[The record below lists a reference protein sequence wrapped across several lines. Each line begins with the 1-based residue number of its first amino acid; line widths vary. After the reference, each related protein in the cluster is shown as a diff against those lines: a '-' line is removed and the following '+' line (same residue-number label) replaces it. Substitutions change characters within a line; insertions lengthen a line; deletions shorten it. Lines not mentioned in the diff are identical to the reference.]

1 MNGFDRWFENPGE
14 SRAYVLL
21 GDKGVGKSVMAGVLA
36 KKSAADRN
44 LAAAYFCGNKD
55 DTRNNLR
62 YLLGTIACQLCKC
75 NAQYSNFVG
84 GEGGIRKFLG
94 NSEIAIQGLFTKL
107 LEEPLTKCS
116 TPCKRKLIVIDALD
130 ETKYESREDFLDLI
144 KRRFPMLPKW
154 RVFFITSRSVDT
166 VQFRLKKYN
175 PCIKICAGNSES
187 LEFYRQHEQDIKLFL
202 EKSVDFSRF
211 PYSADDVVE
220 KCKGVFLCAFHIVK
234 DLNAA
239 LLSGKIIQLD
249 DVLQGDI
256 QDYFLKN
263 VKRVIQEVGRKLYK
277 KLFGCAIVAPSS
289 LPLAF
294 VAFILRKEKS
304 NLKEWKVI
312 DALSTFF
319 DFRESNDV
327 VKSFDFHHNLIPEL
341 LTEKESSRELFIDR
355 DKAGEYFRDVVV
367 EILSAAIEHQQWE
380 KPSVM
385 KVLLDYFVGVG
396 VRFLCGYQDRDSL
409 NVVFN
414 CLTCYQF
421 LWKRIEREG
430 REIFAVIADLKLS
443 VRFHGLSDEQK
454 VVLQEICLALET
466 NSHVLLVCQ
475 HLLHL
480 CFSNTSQPVQRKL
493 KIPAAVSSIGME
505 CSWLPCLS
513 CKIPEDM
520 HYFAMSPDKKLLAA
534 GGRNSHIY
542 LLDACTLEKV
552 QESTVEEE
560 IDHLEFSPDSKFL
573 FFGRLSKMFSLPQGC
588 VRELPQF
595 ANNNHSYVW
604 GSFIFDNQYVVVES
618 RSPSKPLCNTCLA
631 KIFCSWAAHE
641 IQEVDS
647 FEVDSLCKL
656 LKHNGFSSQSELL
669 RKGGA
674 KIFLRYESLPHRSH
688 DFSPRRCLS
697 SEQRYHETV
706 RQRVIDLYADIFP
719 TQVWNME
726 TGRPVLEEAFSADV
740 QLNPYF
746 YLCHL
751 TYLVSNLI
759 MRENFHGRNKR
770 FSLSAVAS
778 LNACSLFETW
788 RDEFYGLSRPS
799 MGSHDGRLCDPS
811 SRELYLITHAPKF
824 QNNPCIKRSKITL
837 DRKWIALNSEKCNLF
852 KRVSDCEDFSFQN
865 PIYVVGQVNQFAFT
879 DDSCIFLYITTNKS
893 LEALILET
901 GSILS
906 SVSGLIPLHLEPG
919 NQDGFFFRANQM
931 EKIILIQDFPT
942 SLLRFLLF
950 SNKAKQIEMAI
961 FSFDN
966 QVFLENISV
975 LKQTKIADSYMVS
988 CQSSPVNHATKYI
1001 FCFSALGEKLLARER
1016 GDEIFLF
1023 FGDKATLVVRAA
1035 DHECPVTFLTFS
1047 VDGASLL
1054 FCTQMAD
1061 SSPCFFV
1068 WDVHKKILMA
1078 SFDSPLGF
1086 QPVHCWCFSRDE
1098 KKLIICG
1105 EFQISIFEYDKQP
1118 LCSLLTLEPPGPF
1131 RKFVKFTHCTV
1142 SSDNEAL
1149 ACCIA
1154 DRILVYALNTPKEPS
1169 LMELPR
1175 GHSGRIE
1182 FCQFLKGRRYLISY
1196 GVDCTVLLW
1205 DLGEWKAAAYTIVA
1219 QGRESILGMAVCPS
1233 EDRVVCLTAF
1243 GRFIVID
1250 LFGLVNDKPKEFPT
1264 SMSASKE
1271 MTSARSFGRFDRLKD
1286 PITLKNPGQSS
1297 NDSKPINWTEYFDDI
1312 NTMADENM

>member
-1 MNGFDRWFENPGE
+1 
-14 SRAYVLL
+14 
-21 GDKGVGKSVMAGVLA
+21 MAGVLA
-36 KKSAADRN
+36 KKSAAKGN
-44 LAAAYFCGNKD
+44 LAAAYFCRDKD
-55 DTRNNLR
+55 DTRNNPR

-84 GEGGIRKFLG
+84 GEGGIRKLLG
-94 NSEIAIQGLFTKL
+94 NSEIGIQGLFTKL

-116 TPCKRKLIVIDALD
+116 IPCERKLIVIDGLD
-130 ETKYESREDFLDLI
+130 ETKYESREDFLDII
-144 KRRFPMLPKW
+144 KRRFPMLPEW
-154 RVFFITSRSVDT
+154 LVFFITSRPVDA
-166 VQFRLKKYN
+166 VQFRFKNYN
-175 PCIKICAGNSES
+175 PCIKICAGNSEN

-220 KCKGVFLCAFHIVK
+220 KCKGMFLCAFHIVK

-239 LLSGKIIQLD
+239 ALSGEIIQLD
-249 DVLQGDI
+249 DVVQGDI
-256 QDYFLKN
+256 QDYLLEN
-263 VKRVIQEVGRKLYK
+263 VSRVFQKVGENLYK

-289 LPLAF
+289 LPSAF
-294 VAFILRKEKS
+294 VAFILQRENS

-319 DFRESNDV
+319 ESNNFD
-327 VKSFDFHHNLIPEL
+327 KSFDFRHNLIPEL

-355 DKAGEYFRDVVV
+355 DEAGEYFRDVVV

-421 LWKRIEREG
+421 LRKRIKRKG
-430 REIFAVIADLKLS
+430 SEIYAVIADLKLS
-443 VRFHGLSDEQK
+443 VGCHGLSEGQK
-454 VVLQEICLALET
+454 EDLQEICLALES
-466 NSHVLLVCQ
+466 NIHVVLECQ
-475 HLLHL
+475 HLLHS

-493 KIPAAVSSIGME
+493 NIPAAVSNISME
-505 CSWLPCLS
+505 CTRLHCLS
-513 CKIPEDM
+513 CTIPNGV
-520 HYFAMSPDKKLLAA
+520 HCFALSPDKKFLAA
-534 GGRNSHIY
+534 GGRDSPIY

-552 QESTVEEE
+552 QELVVVEETR
-560 IDHLEFSPDSKFL
+560 HLEFRPDSKFL
-573 FFGRLSKMFSLPQGC
+573 FFGWLRKMFSLQQGC
-588 VRELPQF
+588 VIELPQF
-595 ANNNHSYVW
+595 ANNNHCYDW
-604 GSFIFDNQYVVVES
+604 GSFSFDSQYVVVGSRYLSES
-618 RSPSKPLCNTCLA
+618 LCRFCSVEIFCLWAAKEIQRMDSSEVVSLCNLLEGEGLRHD
-631 KIFCSWAAHE
+631 FESMR
-641 IQEVDS
+641 QLGVEV
-647 FEVDSLCKL
+647 FLFKKVQPLKDSLCKECL
-656 LKHNGFSSQSELL
+656 SFK
-669 RKGGA
+669 
-674 KIFLRYESLPHRSH
+674 
-688 DFSPRRCLS
+688 RRCRKRFVS
-697 SEQRYHETV
+697 V

-719 TQVWNME
+719 IQVWNVN
-726 TGRPVLEEAFSADV
+726 TGKPLLEEAFSGDV
-740 QLNPYF
+740 QLNPFF

-751 TYLVSNLI
+751 TWVSNLE
-759 MRENFHGRNKR
+759 MRENLHGWNQR
-770 FSLSAVAS
+770 FSLSAIAS
-778 LNACSLFETW
+778 LNAFFLLEEWKGRWHDLREPSVSVQG
-788 RDEFYGLSRPS
+788 EFFCPLSWEP
-799 MGSHDGRLCDPS
+799 
-811 SRELYLITHAPKF
+811 YLIMHAPKF
-824 QNNPCIKRSKITL
+824 QNSPFIKKSKITL
-837 DRKWIALNSEKCNLF
+837 DRKWIAVKPDLIKKKCNLF
-852 KRVSDCEDFSFQN
+852 ERVSDCEDFNFRN
-865 PIYVVGQVNQFAFT
+865 PTYVVVEVNQFAFT
-879 DDSCIFLYITTNKS
+879 DDSRIFLYITTNKS
-893 LEALILET
+893 LEALILKT

-919 NQDGFFFRANQM
+919 NQAGFFFRANQM
-931 EKIILIQDFPT
+931 ERIILIKDFPT

-950 SNKAKQIEMAI
+950 SCEAKQIEMAF

-966 QVFLENISV
+966 QVFLENTSV
-975 LKQTKIADSYMVS
+975 LLKQTKTADSDTVS
-988 CQSSPVNHATKYI
+988 CQSSPVNHATKYL
-1001 FCFSALGEKLLARER
+1001 FCSSALGEKLMARER
-1016 GDEIFLF
+1016 GGEILLF
-1023 FGDKATLVVRAA
+1023 FGDKATPVVVRAA
-1035 DHECPVTFLTFS
+1035 DHECRVTFLTFS

-1068 WDVHKKILMA
+1068 WNVHKEVLMA

-1105 EFQISIFEYDKQP
+1105 AFQISIFEYDKQP

-1131 RKFVKFTHCTV
+1131 REFDKFTHCTV

-1154 DRILVYALNTPKEPS
+1154 DRILVHALNTPKEPS

-1175 GHSGRIE
+1175 GHFGRIE

-1205 DLGEWKAAAYTIVA
+1205 DLSEWKAAAFTRIA

-1250 LFGLVNDKPKEFPT
+1250 LCGLVNDKPKEFPT
-1264 SMSASKE
+1264 SVSASKE
-1271 MTSARSFGRFDRLKD
+1271 MTSVRSFGRFDRQKD
-1286 PITLKNPGQSS
+1286 PMTLKNSGQSS
-1297 NDSKPINWTEYFDDI
+1297 NDSKPINWTEYYEEMNAI
-1312 NTMADENM
+1312 ADENTESEDDLNEDHLYDD

>member
-1 MNGFDRWFENPGE
+1 
-14 SRAYVLL
+14 
-21 GDKGVGKSVMAGVLA
+21 MAGVLA
-36 KKSAADRN
+36 KKSAADGN
-44 LAAAYFCGNKD
+44 LAAAYFCGDKD
-55 DTRNNLR
+55 DTRNNPR

-84 GEGGIRKFLG
+84 GEGGIRKFLS
-94 NSEIAIQGLFTKL
+94 NSEIGIQGLFTKFL
-107 LEEPLTKCS
+107 QEPLIRCS

-130 ETKYESREDFLDLI
+130 ETKYESREDFLDII
-144 KRRFPMLPKW
+144 KDRFPMLPEW
-154 RVFFITSRSVDT
+154 LVFFITSRPVDA
-166 VQFRLKKYN
+166 VQFRFKNYN
-175 PCIKICAGNSES
+175 PCIKICAGNSEN

-202 EKSVDFSRF
+202 EKSVDFSLF

-220 KCKGVFLCAFHIVK
+220 KCKGMFLCAFHIVK
-234 DLNAA
+234 DLNAVA
-239 LLSGKIIQLD
+239 LSGEIVQLH
-249 DVLQGDI
+249 DVFQGDI
-256 QDYFLKN
+256 QDYFLQN
-263 VKRVIQEVGRKLYK
+263 VSRVFQKVGENLYK

-289 LPLAF
+289 LPSAF
-294 VAFILRKEKS
+294 VAFILQRENS

-319 DFRESNDV
+319 DFRESNNFD
-327 VKSFDFHHNLIPEL
+327 KSFDFRHNLIPEL

-355 DKAGEYFRDVVV
+355 DEAGEYFRDVVV

-421 LWKRIEREG
+421 LWKRIERKG
-430 REIFAVIADLKLS
+430 SEIYAVIADLKLS

-454 VVLQEICLALET
+454 VVLREICLALET
-466 NSHVLLVCQ
+466 NSHVLLECQ

-493 KIPAAVSSIGME
+493 KIPAAFSNIGME
-505 CSWLPCLS
+505 CSWLRCLA
-513 CKIPEDM
+513 CRIPEDM

-604 GSFIFDNQYVVVES
+604 VSFIFDNQYVVVES
-618 RSPSKPLCNTCLA
+618 RSPSMLLCKSCLVE
-631 KIFCSWAAHE
+631 IFCSWAAHE
-641 IQEVDS
+641 IQRVDS

-656 LKHNGFSSQSELL
+656 LKHKGFFYESELL
-669 RKGGA
+669 RKVGVQT
-674 KIFLRYESLPHRSH
+674 FLRHEILFHHYH
-688 DFSPRRCLS
+688 DFFPGRCLS
-697 SEQRYHETV
+697 SKQRYHETV

-740 QLNPYF
+740 QLNPFF

-751 TYLVSNLI
+751 TWVS
-759 MRENFHGRNKR
+759 RENFHGRNER

-778 LNACSLFETW
+778 LNACFFLEKW
-788 RDEFYGLSRPS
+788 RDECFLFEGPRPV
-799 MGSHDGRLCDPS
+799 LCDPPRLCGPS
-811 SRELYLITHAPKF
+811 SLEPYLITHFPQF

-852 KRVSDCEDFSFQN
+852 ERMSDCEDFNFQN
-865 PIYVVGQVNQFAFT
+865 PIYVVGQVHQFAFT
-879 DDSCIFLYITTNKS
+879 DDSHIFLYITTNKS
-893 LEALILET
+893 LKALILNT

-906 SVSGLIPLHLEPG
+906 SVSGLIPFHLEPG
-919 NQDGFFFRANQM
+919 NQAGFFFRANQM
-931 EKIILIQDFPT
+931 ERIILIKDFPT
-942 SLLRFLLF
+942 SLLRFL
-950 SNKAKQIEMAI
+950 I
-961 FSFDN
+961 FSSEAKKIERALFLFDN
-966 QVFLENISV
+966 QVSLDSNSV
-975 LKQTKIADSYMVS
+975 FLKQTKTVDSDLVS

-1001 FCFSALGEKLLARER
+1001 FCFSALGEKIVASEICAR
-1016 GDEIFLF
+1016 ILLF
-1023 FGDKATLVVRAA
+1023 FGDKTTPVVVRAA
-1035 DHECPVTFLTFS
+1035 DYECPVTFLTFS
-1047 VDGASLL
+1047 VDGALLL

-1061 SSPCFFV
+1061 SSPRFFV
-1068 WDVHKKILMA
+1068 WDVQLQVLMA

-1105 EFQISIFEYDKQP
+1105 AFQISIFEYDKQP

-1131 RKFVKFTHCTV
+1131 QEFDKFTHCTV

-1154 DRILVYALNTPKEPS
+1154 DRILVHALNTPKEPS

-1175 GHSGRIE
+1175 GHFGRIE

-1286 PITLKNPGQSS
+1286 PMTLKNPGQSS
-1297 NDSKPINWTEYFDDI
+1297 NDSKPINWTEYFEEMNI
-1312 NTMADENM
+1312 MADENTESEDDLNEDH

>member
-1 MNGFDRWFENPGE
+1 
-14 SRAYVLL
+14 
-21 GDKGVGKSVMAGVLA
+21 MAGVLA
-36 KKSAADRN
+36 KKSAAKGN
-44 LAAAYFCGNKD
+44 LAAAYFCRDKD
-55 DTRNNLR
+55 DTRNNPR

-84 GEGGIRKFLG
+84 GEGGIRKFLS
-94 NSEIAIQGLFTKL
+94 NSEIGIQGLFTKL
-107 LEEPLTKCS
+107 LQEPLTKCN
-116 TPCKRKLIVIDALD
+116 TPCERKLIVIDALD

-154 RVFFITSRSVDT
+154 LVFFITSRSEDT

-175 PCIKICAGNSES
+175 PCIKICAGNSEN

-220 KCKGVFLCAFHIVK
+220 KCKGMFLCAFHIVK

-239 LLSGKIIQLD
+239 ALSGEIIQLD
-249 DVLQGDI
+249 DVVRGDI
-256 QDYFLKN
+256 QDYLLEN
-263 VKRVIQEVGRKLYK
+263 VSRVFQKVGENLYK

-289 LPLAF
+289 LPSAF
-294 VAFILRKEKS
+294 VAFILQRENS

-319 DFRESNDV
+319 ESNNFD
-327 VKSFDFHHNLIPEL
+327 KSFDFRHNLIPEL

-355 DKAGEYFRDVVV
+355 DEAGEYFRDVVV

-421 LWKRIEREG
+421 LRKRIKRKG
-430 REIFAVIADLKLS
+430 SEIYAVIADLKLS
-443 VRFHGLSDEQK
+443 VGCHGLSEGQK
-454 VVLQEICLALET
+454 EDLQEICLALES
-466 NSHVLLVCQ
+466 NIHVVLECQ
-475 HLLHL
+475 HLLHS

-493 KIPAAVSSIGME
+493 NIPAAVSNISME
-505 CSWLPCLS
+505 CTRLHCLS
-513 CKIPEDM
+513 CTIPNGV
-520 HYFAMSPDKKLLAA
+520 HCFALSPDKKFLAA
-534 GGRNSHIY
+534 GGRDSPIY

-552 QESTVEEE
+552 QELVVVEETR
-560 IDHLEFSPDSKFL
+560 HLEFRPDSKFL
-573 FFGRLSKMFSLPQGC
+573 FFGWLRKMFSLQQGC
-588 VRELPQF
+588 VIELPQF
-595 ANNNHSYVW
+595 ANNNHCYDW
-604 GSFIFDNQYVVVES
+604 GSFSFDSQYVVVGSRYLSES
-618 RSPSKPLCNTCLA
+618 LCRFCSVEIFCLWAAKEIQRMDSSEVVSLCNLLEGEGLRHD
-631 KIFCSWAAHE
+631 FESMR
-641 IQEVDS
+641 QLGVEV
-647 FEVDSLCKL
+647 FLFKKVQPLKDSLCKECL
-656 LKHNGFSSQSELL
+656 SFK
-669 RKGGA
+669 
-674 KIFLRYESLPHRSH
+674 
-688 DFSPRRCLS
+688 RRCRKRFVS
-697 SEQRYHETV
+697 V

-719 TQVWNME
+719 IQVWNVN
-726 TGRPVLEEAFSADV
+726 TGKPLLEEAFSGDV
-740 QLNPYF
+740 QLNPFF

-751 TYLVSNLI
+751 TWVSNLE
-759 MRENFHGRNKR
+759 MRENLHGWNQR
-770 FSLSAVAS
+770 FSLSAIAS
-778 LNACSLFETW
+778 LNAFFLLEEWKGRWHDLREPSVSVQG
-788 RDEFYGLSRPS
+788 EFFCPLSWEP
-799 MGSHDGRLCDPS
+799 
-811 SRELYLITHAPKF
+811 YLIMHAPKF
-824 QNNPCIKRSKITL
+824 QNSPFIMKSKITL
-837 DRKWIALNSEKCNLF
+837 DRKWIAVKPDFIKQKCNLF
-852 KRVSDCEDFSFQN
+852 ERVSDCEDFNFRN
-865 PIYVVGQVNQFAFT
+865 PTYVVVEVNQFAFT
-879 DDSCIFLYITTNKS
+879 DDSRIFLYITTNKS
-893 LEALILET
+893 LEALILKT

-919 NQDGFFFRANQM
+919 NQAGFFFRANQM
-931 EKIILIQDFPT
+931 ERIILIKDFPT

-950 SNKAKQIEMAI
+950 SCEAKQIEMAF

-966 QVFLENISV
+966 QVFLENTSV
-975 LKQTKIADSYMVS
+975 LLKQTKTADSDSMS

-1001 FCFSALGEKLLARER
+1001 FCSSALGEKLMARER
-1016 GDEIFLF
+1016 GGEILLF
-1023 FGDKATLVVRAA
+1023 FGDKATPVVVRAA
-1035 DHECPVTFLTFS
+1035 DHECRVTFLTFS

-1068 WDVHKKILMA
+1068 WNVHKEVLMA

-1105 EFQISIFEYDKQP
+1105 AFQISIFEYDKQP

-1131 RKFVKFTHCTV
+1131 REFDKFTHCTV

-1154 DRILVYALNTPKEPS
+1154 DRILVHALNTPKEPS

-1175 GHSGRIE
+1175 GHFGRIE

-1205 DLGEWKAAAYTIVA
+1205 DLSEWKAAAFTRIA

-1250 LFGLVNDKPKEFPT
+1250 LCGLVNDKPKEFPT
-1264 SMSASKE
+1264 SVSASEE
-1271 MTSARSFGRFDRLKD
+1271 MTSVRSFGRFDRQKD
-1286 PITLKNPGQSS
+1286 PMTLKNSGQSS
-1297 NDSKPINWTEYFDDI
+1297 NDSKPINWTEYYEEMNAI
-1312 NTMADENM
+1312 ADENTESEDDLNEDH

>member
-1 MNGFDRWFENPGE
+1 M
-14 SRAYVLL
+14 LL
-21 GDKGVGKSVMAGVLA
+21 GDAGVGKSVMAGVLA
-36 KKSAADRN
+36 KNSAAKGN
-44 LAAAYFCGNKD
+44 LAAAYFCRDKD
-55 DTRNNLR
+55 DTRNNSR

-84 GEGGIRKFLG
+84 GEGGIRKLLG
-94 NSEIAIQGLFTKL
+94 NSVIGIQGLFTKF

-116 TPCKRKLIVIDALD
+116 IPCERKLIVIDALD
-130 ETKYESREDFLDLI
+130 ETKYESRKDFLDVI
-144 KRRFPMLPKW
+144 TRRFPMLPKW
-154 RVFFITSRSVDT
+154 LVFFITSRPVDA
-166 VQFRLKKYN
+166 VKFRFKNYN
-175 PCIKICAGNSES
+175 PCIKICAKNGEN

-220 KCKGVFLCAFHIVK
+220 KCKGMFLCAFHIVK

-239 LLSGKIIQLD
+239 ALSGEIIQLD
-249 DVLQGDI
+249 DVVRGDI
-256 QDYFLKN
+256 QDYLLEN
-263 VKRVIQEVGRKLYK
+263 VSRVFQKVGENLYK
-277 KLFGCAIVAPSS
+277 KLFGCAIVALSP
-289 LPLAF
+289 LPIAF
-294 VAFILRKEKS
+294 IAFILQKEKS
-304 NLKEWKVI
+304 NLEEWKVI
-312 DALSTFF
+312 DALSSFF
-319 DFRESNDV
+319 DFD
-327 VKSFDFHHNLIPEL
+327 KSFDFRHNLISEL
-341 LTEKESSRELFIDR
+341 LTEKESSRELFID
-355 DKAGEYFRDVVV
+355 KNEAGEYFRDVVV
-367 EILSAAIEHQQWE
+367 EILSAAIERQQWE
-380 KPSVM
+380 KPSI
-385 KVLLDYFVGVG
+385 LLDYFVGVG
-396 VRFLCGYQDRDSL
+396 VRFLRYYQDRDSL

-430 REIFAVIADLKLS
+430 REIYAVIADLKLS

-454 VVLQEICLALET
+454 VVLQEICFALET
-466 NSHVLLVCQ
+466 NSHVLLECQ

-493 KIPAAVSSIGME
+493 KIPAAVSNIGME
-505 CSWLPCLS
+505 CSWLRCLS

-552 QESTVEEE
+552 QESTVEEK
-560 IDHLEFSPDSKFL
+560 IDHLEFSLDSKFL

-595 ANNNHSYVW
+595 ANNNHSYGW

-618 RSPSKPLCNTCLA
+618 PSPFIPLCNFCLVE
-631 KIFCSWAAHE
+631 IFCSWAAHE
-641 IQEVDS
+641 IQRVDS

-656 LKHNGFSSQSELL
+656 LEHHGFLFDSELL
-669 RKGGA
+669 RESGVQM
-674 KIFLRYESLPHRSH
+674 FLRHEILPHH
-688 DFSPRRCLS
+688 NHGRRCLS
-697 SEQRYHETV
+697 FKQRYHETV
-706 RQRVIDLYADIFP
+706 RQRVIDLYADIFR

-726 TGRPVLEEAFSADV
+726 TGRPVLEEVFSADV
-740 QLNPYF
+740 QLNPFF

-751 TYLVSNLI
+751 TWVSNSI
-759 MRENFHGRNKR
+759 MRENFHGRNER

-778 LNACSLFETW
+778 LNACFFLETW
-788 RDEFYGLSRPS
+788 RDKCHTQSLFR
-799 MGSHDGRLCDPS
+799 GSHHCPLCVPLS
-811 SRELYLITHAPKF
+811 WELYLITHVPQF
-824 QNNPCIKRSKITL
+824 QNNPCIEQAKITL
-837 DRKWIALNSEKCNLF
+837 DGKWIALNIEGCNLF
-852 KRVSDCEDFSFQN
+852 ERMSDCEDFNLQN

-879 DDSCIFLYITTNKS
+879 DDSHIFLYITTNKS
-893 LEALILET
+893 LEALILNT

-919 NQDGFFFRANQM
+919 NQAGFFFRANQM
-931 EKIILIQDFPT
+931 ERIILIKDFPT
-942 SLLRFLLF
+942 SLLRFL
-950 SNKAKQIEMAI
+950 I
-961 FSFDN
+961 FSSEAKKIEKALFLFDN
-966 QVFLENISV
+966 QVSLDSNSV
-975 LKQTKIADSYMVS
+975 FFKQTKTVDSDLVS

-1001 FCFSALGEKLLARER
+1001 FCFSALGEKIVTSEICAR
-1016 GDEIFLF
+1016 ILLF
-1023 FGDKATLVVRAA
+1023 FGDKTTPVVVRAA
-1035 DHECPVTFLTFS
+1035 DFNCRVTFLTFS
-1047 VDGASLL
+1047 VDGALLL

-1061 SSPCFFV
+1061 SSPRFFV
-1068 WDVHKKILMA
+1068 WDVQLQVLMA

-1086 QPVHCWCFSRDE
+1086 QPVRCWCFSRDE

-1105 EFQISIFEYDKQP
+1105 AFQISIFEYDKQP

-1131 RKFVKFTHCTV
+1131 REFDKFTHCTV

-1154 DRILVYALNTPKEPS
+1154 DRILVHALNTPKEPS

-1175 GHSGRIE
+1175 GHFGRIE

-1286 PITLKNPGQSS
+1286 PMTLKNPGQSS
-1297 NDSKPINWTEYFDDI
+1297 NDSKPINWTEYFEEMNI
-1312 NTMADENM
+1312 MADENTESEDDLNEDH